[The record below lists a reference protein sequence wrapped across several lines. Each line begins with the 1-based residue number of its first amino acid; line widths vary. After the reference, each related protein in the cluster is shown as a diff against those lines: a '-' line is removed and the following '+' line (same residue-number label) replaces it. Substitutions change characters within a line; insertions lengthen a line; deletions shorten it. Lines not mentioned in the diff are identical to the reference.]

1 MRLREKRRKKKKR
14 EKKQKKREKEK
25 KREEKRKNRKDVNY
39 PFCQKFNEMK
49 RNFRKMSSRI
59 GIK

>member
-14 EKKQKKREKEK
+14 REK

-39 PFCQKFNEMK
+39 RYCQKFKKMK

-59 GIK
+59 RIK

>member
-1 MRLREKRRKKKKR
+1 MRLREKRREEKRKR
-14 EKKQKKREKEK
+14 EEI
-25 KREEKRKNRKDVNY
+25 REEKRKNRKDVNY